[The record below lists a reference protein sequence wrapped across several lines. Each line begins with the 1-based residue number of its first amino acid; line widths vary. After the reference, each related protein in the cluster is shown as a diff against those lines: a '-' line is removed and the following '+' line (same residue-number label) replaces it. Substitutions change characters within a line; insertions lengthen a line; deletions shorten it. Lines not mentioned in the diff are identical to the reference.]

1 MKKILLLVAIVAVCF
16 GANAQDKK
24 WNVTVG
30 GGLTFPTGDF
40 SDGFKSGFVGQLQ
53 GTYNIN
59 PKFELGLEYA
69 YSTFKGKSGS
79 ETIMGITTSNNIDDH
94 SINSFLAKGIY
105 NFTEEGV
112 RPFIGAGIGTFSHKD
127 SDTKFGYAVEGGL
140 KYNGFLF
147 GASYRGAG
155 SFDDVT
161 FNFFQLN
168 VGYTFRF

>member
-30 GGLTFPTGDF
+30 GGLTFPTGDA
-40 SDGFKSGFVGQLQ
+40 SDLYKSGFVGQLQ

-69 YSTFKGKSGS
+69 YSTFKMKEAFADFVKLAGGK
-79 ETIMGITTSNNIDDH
+79 TDDH

-112 RPFIGAGIGTFSHKD
+112 RPFIGAGVGTFSHKD
-127 SDTKFGYAVEGGL
+127 GDTKFGYAVEGGL

-155 SFDDVT
+155 SEGDVS

>member
-30 GGLTFPTGDF
+30 GGLTFPTGDA
-40 SDGFKSGFVGQLQ
+40 SDLYKSGFVGQLQ

-69 YSTFKGKSGS
+69 YSTFKAKGDFADVL
-79 ETIMGITTSNNIDDH
+79 DDH
-94 SINSFLAKGIY
+94 SVNSFLAKGIY

-112 RPFIGAGIGTFSHKD
+112 RPFIGAGVGTFSHKD
-127 SDTKFGYAVEGGL
+127 GDTKFGYAVEGGL

-155 SFDDVT
+155 SEGDVS

>member
-1 MKKILLLVAIVAVCF
+1 MCLA
-16 GANAQDKK
+16 
-24 WNVTVG
+24 
-30 GGLTFPTGDF
+30 
-40 SDGFKSGFVGQLQ
+40 FKSGFVGQLQ

-69 YSTFKGKSGS
+69 YSTFKLKGELADLPGA
-79 ETIMGITTSNNIDDH
+79 EDH

-112 RPFIGAGIGTFSHKD
+112 RPFIGAGVGTFSHKD
-127 SDTKFGYAVEGGL
+127 GDTKFGYAVEGGL

-155 SFDDVT
+155 SEGDVS